1 MFFVNGAHS
10 EIKHSRIAM
19 LATLGFVATEFVKLP
34 GAVHDVSP
42 IAAHDAAVASGSG
55 FQVLATI
62 AALEFIGV
70 VALKQTLD
78 GGDRQPGEFGF
89 DPLNL
94 WGKTQK
100 DKDVMAEKEIANGRT
115 AMLAFAGVPS
125 LSFVHSDLIVTISFV
140 VQESSHKPS
149 STTKDS
155 PTHEHTLIRTT

>member
-78 GGDRQPGEFGF
+78 GGDRKPGEFGF

-100 DKDVMAEKEIANGRT
+100 DKDIMAEKEIANGRT
-115 AMLAFAGVPS
+115 AMLAFAGMSS
-125 LSFVHSDLIVTISFV
+125 LSFIRTFRFHCEYVF
-140 VQESSHKPS
+140 VQESSLRPS

-155 PTHEHTLIRTT
+155 PTHEHT